1 MGSADTKIETS
12 GLPQQQLRTATP
24 PLPAPFIP
32 PFRKF
37 NDLLYKTAA
46 SATTYHLTVLEPYHE
61 EVSVSM
67 EVFPV
72 LKDAFDVKTESI
84 VVEGVVADEE
94 VQERWIFQGTAQ

>member
-12 GLPQQQLRTATP
+12 GLPQQLLRAATA

-37 NDLLYKTAA
+37 NDLLYKTAGCT
-46 SATTYHLTVLEPYHE
+46 TTYHLTVLEPYHE
-61 EVSVSM
+61 EVSVSI
-67 EVFPV
+67 EVFPI
-72 LKDAFDVKTESI
+72 LKDAFDCKTESI

-94 VQERWIFQGTAQ
+94 VLERWLFQGTAQ

>member
-1 MGSADTKIETS
+1 M
-12 GLPQQQLRTATP
+12 
-24 PLPAPFIP
+24 
-32 PFRKF
+32 
-37 NDLLYKTAA
+37 
-46 SATTYHLTVLEPYHE
+46 LEPYHE